1 MESVPWRTHRV
12 IKFKRIRW
20 YCIIAIVNR
29 DSIMYYTP
37 FEPCLR
43 FLVPPH
49 FTNKTRADIMVDNFN
64 GWQQD
69 FNVLILECFESGI
82 NVSINTVCARCRDT
96 NYYEMDSRCE

>member
-1 MESVPWRTHRV
+1 MAYTSRDYVYFIAPSHPHAEVTKLLCPHHEGTGGV

-29 DSIMYYTP
+29 ESIMYCTP

-49 FTNKTRADIMVDNFN
+49 FTNKTRADIMVDNFKWLALP
-64 GWQQD
+64 GSR
-69 FNVLILECFESGI
+69 ILMC
-82 NVSINTVCARCRDT
+82 
-96 NYYEMDSRCE
+96 